1 MSRIAAEKSLE
12 ELYSEK
18 ENLEENI
25 KKLTDEINAKRRT
38 VSDMK
43 ANLNAIN
50 DKIKAK
56 KLTAFTDTIT
66 DKYGMDIDD
75 FLKALESG
83 KVKVDKNDTPNGNMN

>member
-1 MSRIAAEKSLE
+1 MSRIASEKTLE

-18 ENLEENI
+18 QNLEDNI
-25 KKLTDEINAKRRT
+25 KKITDDINAKRRT

-56 KLTAFTDTIT
+56 KLTAVTDTIT
-66 DKYGMDIDD
+66 DKYGMNIDD
-75 FLKALESG
+75 FIKALESG
-83 KVKVDKNDTPNGNMN
+83 KVKVDKNDSLNGNIN